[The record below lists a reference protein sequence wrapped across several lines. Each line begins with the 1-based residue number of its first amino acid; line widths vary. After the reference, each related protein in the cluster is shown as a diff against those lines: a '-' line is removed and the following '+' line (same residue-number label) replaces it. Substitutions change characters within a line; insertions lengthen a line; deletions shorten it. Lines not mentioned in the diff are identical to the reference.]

1 MNNKMP
7 YFKYKNKSCYYE
19 EIGSGKPLIFLH
31 GDDWESIVDNDT
43 IVTLEHNKNIGKF
56 FHKPLNELKANIL
69 MTGSKEDDVIGCN
82 NKNFLEDTYK
92 AINEKVLN
100 GEYYIFEN
108 GGHLA
113 MISNLEK
120 FIEISKNFLS
130 K

>member
-1 MNNKMP
+1 M
-7 YFKYKNKSCYYE
+7 
-19 EIGSGKPLIFLH
+19 H

-108 GGHLA
+108 GGHPA
-113 MISNLEK
+113 MISNWEK